1 MTTEERFDELEKTVG
16 MQRIAIAALEK
27 AVNTAVLA
35 AAPQSRDATFDEI
48 TVKKLFVYN
57 AAGEQQAML
66 GADKNG
72 GLLAIFNAAGEEQVI
87 LAVDEDGGGLAINNA
102 AGEQQA
108 VLAVDEEG
116 CGLAIN
122 NVAEEVQVILRA
134 DEEGGNLAIYDK
146 TGELVR
152 RIP

>member
-1 MTTEERFDELEKTVG
+1 MTTEERFVALEKTVG
-16 MQRIAIAALEK
+16 MHRIAIAALEK

-48 TVKKLFVYN
+48 TVKKLFVY
-57 AAGEQQAML
+57 
-66 GADKNG
+66 
-72 GLLAIFNAAGEEQVI
+72 
-87 LAVDEDGGGLAINNA
+87 NA